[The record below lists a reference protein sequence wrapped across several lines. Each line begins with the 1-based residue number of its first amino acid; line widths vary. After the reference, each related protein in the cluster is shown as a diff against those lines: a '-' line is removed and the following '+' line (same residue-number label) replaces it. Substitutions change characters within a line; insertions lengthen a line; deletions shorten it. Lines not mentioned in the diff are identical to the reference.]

1 MEALTMKNF
10 IFMTTALIFLIP
22 GLVFAAQKELKP
34 QTNCPVMGI
43 KIDKNVYLDYQGQR
57 VYFCC
62 PSCKEKFQK
71 DPEKYFKKIQDD
83 GVLLKSVQKKCPVM
97 GGDIDKKVYTD
108 YKGRRVYFCCA
119 SCKKTF
125 TEDPEKYLKKME

>member
-1 MEALTMKNF
+1 MKKL

-34 QTNCPVMGI
+34 QTNCPVMGS

-62 PSCKEKFQK
+62 PSCKEKFQNP
-71 DPEKYFKKIQDD
+71 DSGI
-83 GVLLKSVQKKCPVM
+83 LRL
-97 GGDIDKKVYTD
+97 
-108 YKGRRVYFCCA
+108 
-119 SCKKTF
+119 
-125 TEDPEKYLKKME
+125 